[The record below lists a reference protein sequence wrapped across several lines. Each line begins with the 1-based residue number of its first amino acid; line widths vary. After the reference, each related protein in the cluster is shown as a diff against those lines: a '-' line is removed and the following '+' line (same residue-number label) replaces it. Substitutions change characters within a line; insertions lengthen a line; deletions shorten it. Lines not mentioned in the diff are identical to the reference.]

1 MAKNTVDGI
10 TEDMKKAMRDF
21 LMDPEKTIDNAG
33 KFLTKVF
40 NESVEKYTRG
50 DGPERLYVFGTGH
63 AGVTECYNTCF
74 AIGRN
79 NRFFVTD
86 AGGGNGILK
95 ILKDMKIPLAA
106 ISDIFVTHEHTDH
119 IIGVIWLVRMLSSVI
134 SRGKYQGVLTIHGH
148 GEVLEKLDALCRLT
162 LGEDI
167 FTKNEGVVVLD
178 RVEDGDLRIING
190 NEVTFL
196 DIHAKKVKQFGF
208 SMKLSG
214 GKTLTFL
221 GDEPYDEASRKY
233 VEDCDWLLCEAF
245 CLESESSI
253 HRPRRAGHS
262 TVKQEALIAEENR
275 VKNLVLWHT
284 EDTTLENRKDRYTQ
298 EAQTVFSGNVFVPD
312 DREIIILE

>member
-1 MAKNTVDGI
+1 M
-10 TEDMKKAMRDF
+10 
-21 LMDPEKTIDNAG
+21 
-33 KFLTKVF
+33 
-40 NESVEKYTRG
+40 
-50 DGPERLYVFGTGH
+50 
-63 AGVTECYNTCF
+63 
-74 AIGRN
+74 
-79 NRFFVTD
+79 
-86 AGGGNGILK
+86 
-95 ILKDMKIPLAA
+95 
-106 ISDIFVTHEHTDH
+106 
-119 IIGVIWLVRMLSSVI
+119 
-134 SRGKYQGVLTIHGH
+134 
-148 GEVLEKLDALCRLT
+148 
-162 LGEDI
+162 
-167 FTKNEGVVVLD
+167 
-178 RVEDGDLRIING
+178 VEDGDIRIING

-221 GDEPYDEASRKY
+221 GDEPYDEASKKY

-284 EDTTLENRKDRYTQ
+284 EDTSLDNRKDRYTQ
-298 EAQTVFSGNVFVPD
+298 EAQTVFSGTVFVPD